1 MVGLRFRL
9 VLTRQR
15 PDPSMRKVAIVSLAA
30 SLALLLGGGV
40 VGITLVQRSLNRT
53 TSEVA
58 SEGRLDFTLGTVSK
72 IENAGFEALAPPASY
87 TIGAVFQGKL
97 YLAGSGGLAEFSS
110 LDARPR
116 RFRPGLELPPAEISA
131 IATGA
136 IRGDSRPGL
145 ILATRGEGI
154 LFYDGN
160 TVRQLLSKNLAV
172 RDANAILP
180 LASGDLL
187 IGTRQAGLL
196 IYNGKTLTP
205 FQSNLTNISITALA
219 GDEGDVWIGT
229 RNRGIFHWHAG
240 QLDSFDSSTGLP
252 DQQVESIAISSS
264 NVYVGTPLGVT
275 EFNSGRPNRIL
286 ARGFFAHAL
295 ATDGI
300 TLTIA
305 SIDQGIRE
313 IALTDHHT
321 THSASDETLKANSF
335 FSGENKNGLL
345 AVTDSGLVR
354 REPSGE
360 WRPVFTA
367 ESSPLADSN
376 VAALNF
382 APDGRLW
389 VGYFDR
395 GLDILTLSK
404 SSLGP
409 VEHVEDDHIFCVN
422 RILTDPVRHTVD
434 VATANGV
441 VFFDASGHQR
451 QVLLRRDGLIADQVT
466 DIAFTRDSTVLATP
480 AGLTFIDPT
489 GMHSL
494 YAFNGLVN
502 NHVYALATNATRSTF
517 LAGTLGGISY
527 VSDGNIRRNLTTANS
542 GLKQNWIT
550 AIASIGGA
558 DSAGSD
564 SKQDKWFI
572 GTYGAGVMGLDSSG
586 HIIAIEG
593 ATRPS
598 VINPNAMI
606 VTAQHAFA
614 GSLSDGLFVYSRTTN
629 CWSIITAGLPS
640 LNVTALVEHDG
651 QLYVGTD
658 NGIVRIDESRLAQ

>member
-1 MVGLRFRL
+1 
-9 VLTRQR
+9 
-15 PDPSMRKVAIVSLAA
+15 MRKVAVA
-30 SLALLLGGGV
+30 SLALLLGGGF
-40 VGITLVQRSLNRT
+40 VGITLVQRTIRQT
-53 TSEVA
+53 VSEVA
-58 SEGRLDFTLGTVSK
+58 SEGRLEFTLNPVSN
-72 IENAGFEALAPPASY
+72 IENAGFEALAPPARY
-87 TIGAVFQGKL
+87 TAGAVFQGKL
-97 YLAGSGGLAEFSS
+97 YLSGPGGLAEFSS
-110 LDARPR
+110 LDAVPR
-116 RFRPGLELPPAEISA
+116 RLRPGLDLPPAEIIA
-131 IATGA
+131 IGTGA

-145 ILATRGEGI
+145 ILATRGQGI

-160 TVRQLLSKNLAV
+160 AVRQLLPKNLSV
-172 RDANAILP
+172 RDATAILP

-187 IGTRQAGLL
+187 IGTRQDGLF

-205 FQSNLTNISITALA
+205 FQSNLTNIAITALA

-229 RNRGIFHWHAG
+229 RNRGVFHWHAG

-252 DQQVESIAISSS
+252 DQQVESIAINST
-264 NVYVGTPLGVT
+264 NVYIGTPLGVT
-275 EFNSGRPNRIL
+275 EFRSGRPNRVL
-286 ARGFFAHAL
+286 AQGFFAHAL

-305 SIDQGIRE
+305 SIDQGVRE
-313 IALTDHHT
+313 IALTDHRRAY
-321 THSASDETLKANSF
+321 SASDETLKADSF
-335 FSGENKNGLL
+335 FSAGDKNGLL

-360 WRPVFTA
+360 WRTVFTA
-367 ESSPLADSN
+367 EPSPLSDSN

-389 VGYFDR
+389 IGYFDR

-404 SSLGP
+404 TSLGP

-422 RILTDPVRHTVD
+422 RILTDPIRQTVD
-434 VATANGV
+434 VATANGLV
-441 VFFDASGHQR
+441 LFDASGHKR

-480 AGLTFIDPT
+480 AGLTFIEPP

-550 AIASIGGA
+550 AIASINGT
-558 DSAGSD
+558 DSAGSY
-564 SKQDKWFI
+564 SNPDKWLV

-586 HIIAIEG
+586 HITAIEG

-606 VTAQHAFA
+606 VTAQHVFA
-614 GSLSDGLFVYSRTTN
+614 GSLSDGLFVYSRTAN
-629 CWSIITAGLPS
+629 RWSIITVGLPS
-640 LNVTALVEHDG
+640 LNVTALAEHDG

-658 NGIVRIDESRLAQ
+658 NGIVRINESRLAQ